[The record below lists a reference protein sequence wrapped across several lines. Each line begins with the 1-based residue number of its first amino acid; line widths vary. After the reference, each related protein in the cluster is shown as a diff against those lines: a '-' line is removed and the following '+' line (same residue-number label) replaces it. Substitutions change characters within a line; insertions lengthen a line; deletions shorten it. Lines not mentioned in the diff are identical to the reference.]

1 MHISPITKTVRIYID
16 GSCINDTRQGGWAA
30 VMTYGEAEKLL
41 SGSTTETTNQRMEL
55 TAAIEALKAMKKK
68 DLPTAV
74 YTDSQY
80 VVNIANGCKARVNL
94 DLVQELRQL
103 LASFTSLEIA
113 RIHRNHNKA
122 DKFAHRAAQ
131 SA

>member
-1 MHISPITKTVRIYID
+1 MNIPHITKTVRIYID
-16 GSCINDTRQGGWAA
+16 GSCFNDTRKGGWAA
-30 VMTYGEAEKLL
+30 VMTYGEMEKLL
-41 SGSTTETTNQRMEL
+41 SGAAAETTNQRMEL

-68 DLPTAV
+68 NLPTQV

-80 VVNIANGCKARVNL
+80 VVNIAHGCKARVNI

-103 LASFTSLEIA
+103 LESFTSLEVA
-113 RIHRNHNKA
+113 KIHRNHNKA

>member
-1 MHISPITKTVRIYID
+1 MISKTVRIYID
-16 GSCINDTRQGGWAA
+16 GSCFNDTRKGGWAA
-30 VMTYGEAEKLL
+30 VMTYDQMEKLL
-41 SGSTTETTNQRMEL
+41 SGVATETTNQRMEL

-68 DLPTAV
+68 DLPTQV

-80 VVNIANGCKARVNL
+80 VVNIANGCKARVNI
-94 DLVQELRQL
+94 DLVDELRQL

>member
-1 MHISPITKTVRIYID
+1 
-16 GSCINDTRQGGWAA
+16 
-30 VMTYGEAEKLL
+30 MTYGEMEKLL
-41 SGSTTETTNQRMEL
+41 SGSHTETTNQRMEL

-68 DLPTAV
+68 DLPTQV

-80 VVNIANGCKARVNL
+80 VVNIASGCKARVNV

-103 LASFTSLEIA
+103 LESFTDLNVA
-113 RIHRNHNKA
+113 KIHRNHNKA